1 MTTSSTLAP
10 WCSPNLIRVFLAVMM
25 LAFLAPSDSQAQTGG
40 RVPKAEDIKNGKT
53 HKPAPTGAVVK
64 RIDLR
69 RHFPP
74 VGEQSMNDCSAWTAA
89 AIKSFLETIDQDW
102 KADRPQTIFSPS
114 FLYSQT
120 NSGKDK
126 GSNLIALGRLM
137 EKSGAATLKTN
148 PYVAK
153 DFKTQPS
160 PSAFKEAAH
169 FKNRATYLLK
179 NKEQIKMVLQQNM
192 PVALGARLTPR
203 FFSGQFQIYTQD
215 MHAWGMKRRKPDQR
229 HALHAMAIVG
239 FDDDI
244 GGFLLRNSWGSK
256 WGKGGY
262 CWVSYDA
269 FEEFEP
275 QKNSEAFVMLAVA
288 FEDERNKQT
297 SGPQTGQ
304 AKKELKIRVRS
315 EANGYHLKKKKT
327 IYRYY
332 TELEGPK
339 AEIQKVKEVVWHAPS
354 LGKSLPKKLRTNDS
368 SRHFQIWSAVL
379 GGQHQLVAD
388 LVFQDGSKRT
398 LRQAVVFHP
407 PVGQQR
413 SVSISVEDR
422 YWGLMD
428 TDTGSTKR
436 PHWIRIIH
444 FHGSVADIRS
454 VDRLIIDIGDE
465 HKEINPMGQKSKIAR
480 REFTVDTPE
489 PITVRFIFFDGSE
502 AIRTYDSKTFS
513 DPANDL
519 VILKSKLHKFGDG
532 SRSAYRLHLRIPVG
546 LANFEVDR
554 VEWQLDGSQGHRKF
568 IVGSGQN
575 YLNGFQFTGV
585 AAKDFRARATIYWKR
600 NMRKTMVLEKWVELG
615 DKKTAYDGPHRVELY
630 ETSFYA
636 GRGQNKVPRW
646 NHQVRLSGDWL
657 TTAKIEKV
665 TFHCSDEKG
674 RKQSVEGKKDKH
686 GDFAATFKGFAQT
699 ITVSA
704 KAKLKTVSFE
714 KKATFTSPRPAVD
727 VAFLDKRVSSVTEY
741 VDGHKDIIWW
751 AKIGGPIW
759 WGSAHTVQYVYQAP
773 SLILPRENPADP
785 KVYIPFPHPWQTT
798 LSLKDGTNSPRWRF
812 RGVAKQ
818 SGPIQARLHYVD
830 GGCQILTADLPES
843 STSWKNGPQSL
854 INIRAI
860 ERFTGE
866 WDGRALFR
874 LRLQVEGP
882 DAEMAKLSHALI
894 RNSSTPAKSD
904 IRFNKDFRASAT
916 YASPRAFTVTLVFK
930 NGSFETRTV
939 LGPCQAKR
947 FHGLGI
953 QRQRDVIG
961 ITGPT
966 NLIKSIKSVRFEI
979 APKNEKPI
987 VMKGH
992 SYLFGGFK
1000 WGCAVKDQGPV
1011 QVKAIVHFAKG
1022 KTKTIIAF
1030 LPSLSSHTLGL
1041 RGRDRFWGHFKD
1053 EPLWL
1058 ASYSILGAAHQGQ
1071 NPTSLHFGSF
1081 GVSSYGF
1088 PNFEETELRSKPR
1101 AIRGILE
1108 YDNKSTSI
1116 LPIQVFE
1123 FRSKKMK
1130 RAKITVEQTWNN
1142 KKPGK
1147 NAISEWIIRL
1157 QGPISHLDQ
1166 FAFVQYKIEYLKAG
1180 KTRIA
1185 NWKETERF
1193 SLDGDG
1199 FRALLYGTKIRSVTA
1214 TVFGHN
1220 QKVLQ
1225 LHNWTTSS
1233 K

>member
-1 MTTSSTLAP
+1 MA
-10 WCSPNLIRVFLAVMM
+10 MM
-25 LAFLAPSDSQAQTGG
+25 VLLAPSDSHAQTGG

-53 HKPAPTGAVVK
+53 HKPAPRGAVVK

-102 KADRPQTIFSPS
+102 KADQPQTIFSPS

-148 PYVAK
+148 PYIAK

-192 PVALGARLTPR
+192 PVALGVRLTPG
-203 FFSGQFQIYTQD
+203 FFSGRFQVYTQE
-215 MHAWGMKRRKPDQR
+215 MHAWGMKRRKPNQR

-244 GGFLLRNSWGSK
+244 GGFLLRNSWGSR

-262 CWVSYDA
+262 CWVGYDA
-269 FEEFEP
+269 FEKFEP

-288 FEDERNKQT
+288 FEDERNKRTLGTQT
-297 SGPQTGQ
+297 DQ
-304 AKKELKIRVRS
+304 APKQLKIRVRS
-315 EANGYHLKKKKT
+315 EANGYHLEEKKT
-327 IYRYY
+327 LYRYY
-332 TELEGPK
+332 AELEGSK
-339 AEIQKVKEVVWHAPS
+339 AAIQSVRDVVWHAPS
-354 LGKSLPKKLRTNDS
+354 LGNKLPSKLRTDDS

-398 LRQAVVFHP
+398 LRQPVSFHP
-407 PVGQQR
+407 PIGQQR

-428 TDTGSTKR
+428 TSQGNSKR

-454 VDRLIIDIGDE
+454 VDRIIIDIGDE
-465 HKEINPMGQKSKIAR
+465 HQEINPMGQKSKLAR
-480 REFTVDTPE
+480 REFTVESPE
-489 PITVRFIFFDGSE
+489 PISVRFIFFDGSE
-502 AIRTYDSKTFS
+502 TLRRYDSETFS

-554 VEWQLDGSQGHRKF
+554 VVWQLDGSQGHRQF
-568 IVGSGQN
+568 IVRSGQN
-575 YLNGFQFTGV
+575 YLNGFQMTGV
-585 AAKDFRARATIYWKR
+585 ASKDFRARATIHWKR
-600 NMRKTMVLEKWVELG
+600 NMRETMVLEKWVELP

-630 ETSFYA
+630 GTSAYA
-636 GRGQNKVPRW
+636 GRSKNKVPTW

-657 TTAKIEKV
+657 TTNKIEKV
-665 TFHCSDEKG
+665 TFHCKDEKG
-674 RKQSVEGKKDKH
+674 RKHLIEGKKDKH
-686 GDFAATFKGFAQT
+686 GDFAVEFKGLSQT

-727 VAFLDKRVSSVTEY
+727 VAFLDKRLASVTKY
-741 VDGHKDIIWW
+741 VDGHKDITWW
-751 AKIGGPIW
+751 TKIGGPIW

-773 SLILPRENPADP
+773 SLILPRKNPGDP
-785 KVYIPFPHPWQTT
+785 RVYIPFPHQWQTT

-812 RGVAKQ
+812 QGVAKEP
-818 SGPIQARLHYVD
+818 GPIQARLHYVD
-830 GGCQILTADLPES
+830 GGCQTLITRVPQS
-843 STSWKNGPQSL
+843 STSWNNSPQSV

-866 WDGRALFR
+866 WGGNALFR

-882 DAEMAKLSHALI
+882 DSEMAKLSHALI
-894 RNSSTPAKSD
+894 RISATPTKSD
-904 IRFNKDFRASAT
+904 VRFNKDFRASAT
-916 YASPRAFTVTLVFK
+916 YASPQAFTVTLVFK
-930 NGSFETRTV
+930 DGSFETRTV
-939 LGPCQAKR
+939 LGSCQAKR

-953 QRQRDVIG
+953 QRQRNVIG

-966 NLIKSIKSVRFEI
+966 KLISSIKSVRFEI
-979 APKNEKPI
+979 ASKKEKPI
-987 VMKGH
+987 IMKGH
-992 SYLFGGFK
+992 GYLFGGFK
-1000 WGCAVKDQGPV
+1000 WGCSVKDQGPV
-1011 QVKAIVHFAKG
+1011 QVKATIQFTRG
-1022 KTKTIIAF
+1022 KEKTIIAF
-1030 LPSLSSHTLGL
+1030 LPSLSSHSLQL
-1041 RGRDRFWGHFKD
+1041 HGRDRFWGHFRNQ
-1053 EPLWL
+1053 PLWL
-1058 ASYSILGAAHQGQ
+1058 ASYSISGAAHQGQ
-1071 NPTSLHFGSF
+1071 TPTSLHFGSF
-1081 GVSSYGF
+1081 GISSDGF
-1088 PNFEETELRSKPR
+1088 PNFEKTELRSTPR
-1101 AIRGILE
+1101 AVKGSLE
-1108 YDNKSTSI
+1108 YADKSTSS
-1116 LPIQVFE
+1116 LPPQVFK
-1123 FRSKKMK
+1123 FKSKEMK
-1130 RAKITVEQTWNN
+1130 KTRLTVEQLWSN
-1142 KKPGK
+1142 KQRG
-1147 NAISEWIIRL
+1147 NRAISEWIIRL

-1166 FAFVQYKIEYLKAG
+1166 FAFVEYKIKYLKNG
-1180 KTRIA
+1180 KTRMA

-1199 FRALLYGTKIRSVTA
+1199 FRALLYGTQVKSITA

-1220 QKVLQ
+1220 QKAIRIL
-1225 LHNWTTSS
+1225 NWTTSP